1 MNKVRFSILAFLL
14 YFTLIAYT
22 QGKPG
27 GQPGSKPSG
36 PPPNKVQKGE
46 DNSPQ
51 TQDISFRFALFTD
64 LHVSMTNEE
73 STNDLINAVTD
84 LNNQRDIAFVLI
96 SGDLTETGDYA
107 SLVKVKDIL
116 DKLNCKYYIIPG
128 NHETK
133 WSESGATDFA
143 RVFGDDKFRTFMN
156 GYLFLGF
163 NTGPVIKMGDGHVA
177 PQDIQWVTRQLKEV
191 GKKQPV
197 FLVTHYPLK
206 TGDVDNWYELTDA
219 VRRYNIQAFFGGHYH
234 RNLIFSYDGIPG
246 IILRSTLR
254 SKDELGGYTIFN
266 LRDSLYVY
274 EKKIGKMPIHW
285 YSLPLEQKVYIEGD
299 AKAFPRP
306 DFSVN
311 KHYRKVQEV
320 WSKNF
325 KKGIYGSPAVSGN
338 KVFYGDD
345 LGFFNCLSLDKG
357 KLLWQYKTRS
367 RIANTPAVADG
378 KVVFGSC
385 DYNIYCLNQE
395 DGKLLW
401 RFATKNA
408 VLGSAL
414 IENNTVYIGGSDGS
428 FRALDLTT
436 GTQKWEFNQLKG
448 YVESRPVI
456 ADDKVIFGAWDTN
469 LYALNKETGDLVWK
483 WNNGH
488 PRLHF
493 SPAAVYPVVA
503 NGKVFITAP
512 DRYFT
517 ALDAT
522 TGKEVWRTK
531 AHQVRETV
539 GISEDKQQ
547 VYSRCMND
555 SIVAIKTTTDTP
567 EVLWKIDAQY
577 GYDHNA
583 CMPIEQNG
591 MVVSATKN
599 GEITA
604 VRATD
609 GAIIWKHKIGNCIIN
624 TLVPVSDTDWV
635 LTTTN
640 GIVARI
646 SAK

>member
-1 MNKVRFSILAFLL
+1 MKRFSFIAALLLAT
-14 YFTLIAYT
+14 TLFFA
-22 QGKPG
+22 QGKSTNNEN
-27 GQPGSKPSG
+27 QSYDS
-36 PPPNKVQKGE
+36 
-46 DNSPQ
+46 
-51 TQDISFRFALFTD
+51 SFRFALFTD
-64 LHVSMTNEE
+64 LHISMTNEE
-73 STNDLINAVTD
+73 STSDLINAVTD
-84 LNNQRDIAFVLI
+84 LNNQHDIAFVLVT
-96 SGDLTETGDYA
+96 GDLTETGDYE
-107 SLVKVKDIL
+107 SLKKVKTIL
-116 DKLNCKYYIIPG
+116 DRLNCKYFAIPG

-143 RVFGDDKFRTFMN
+143 RVFGDDKFRIYMN

-177 PQDIQWVTRQLKEV
+177 PQDIEWVRRQLKGV

-206 TGDVDNWYELTDA
+206 SGDVDNWYELTDV

-234 RNLIFSYDGIPG
+234 RNLVFSYDGIPG
-246 IILRSTLR
+246 IILRSTMR

-266 LRDSLYVY
+266 VRDSLYVY

-285 YSLPLEQKVYIEGD
+285 YSLPLEQRFYVEGNE
-299 AKAFPRP
+299 KEFPRP
-306 DFSVN
+306 DYSIN
-311 KHYRKVQEV
+311 KRFRKVKQV
-320 WSKNF
+320 WTKNF

-338 KVFYGDD
+338 KLFYGDD

-357 KLLWQYKTRS
+357 KLLWQYKTRN

-385 DYNIYCLNQE
+385 DYNIYCLDQN
-395 DGKLLW
+395 DGKLVW
-401 RFATKNA
+401 SVATKNA
-408 VLGSAL
+408 VLGSPL
-414 IENNTVYIGGSDGS
+414 IEDGTVYIGGSDGS

-436 GTQKWEFNQLKG
+436 GKQKWIFEELKG

-456 ADDKVIFGAWDTN
+456 AGNKVIFGAWDTN
-469 LYALNKETGDLVWK
+469 LYALDKVTGNLVWK

-493 SPAAVYPVVA
+493 SPAAVCPVVS

-512 DRYFT
+512 DRFFT
-517 ALDAT
+517 ALDVE
-522 TGKEVWRTK
+522 TGREVWRTN

-539 GISEDKQQ
+539 GLSEDGKR

-555 SIVAIKTTTDTP
+555 SIVAIDATADAPK
-567 EVLWKIDAQY
+567 VLWKIDAAY

-583 CMPIEQNG
+583 CMPVERNG
-591 MVVSATKN
+591 VVVSATKN

-604 VRATD
+604 VRALD
-609 GAIIWKHKIGNCIIN
+609 GAILWKHKLGNCIIN
-624 TLVPVSDTDWV
+624 TLVPISDTDWV

-640 GIVARI
+640 GVVARI
-646 SAK
+646 SAR